1 MKRSVFLA
9 SMMVVICGS
18 LVFAGGGAQQQA
30 GGKVVFWDTMTDIA
44 GQCIQRIVD
53 AYNATNP
60 AVQVE
65 RVTVVPTST
74 SDSSQLLTA
83 VRAGTGPD
91 VYYMNRPFATQRA
104 ADGALE
110 DITSYLTQIDP
121 NIADKYL
128 DFAWKEVQYKGKT
141 YGLPFD
147 TDSRALFYNKT
158 LLREAG
164 VDPAILD
171 PSNGPITLAQLK
183 EIAFKVNQ
191 KDAQGRYTRV
201 GFIPTYGQGWL
212 FTWGFAYGGIFV
224 DINSTKITA
233 TDPKIVAA
241 LTWMKDWFRDMGPMD
256 IQDFLSTYEP
266 PNNPPQQSPF
276 YAGRIAMYVS
286 GDWELASAKEY
297 APNLD
302 YGYTYIPVPN
312 KGDKSTTWAAGFSMV
327 VPKGSKRIE
336 AAARF
341 MEYACGAE
349 GQKRYTVETSHLATY
364 KSVMEDA
371 GNFDSAHQFFRT
383 LMNSPTSIATSL
395 PSQVPVNVQLW
406 DAMAQ
411 AQYEATIE
419 QKDPL
424 TVLQEAQNKVQADY
438 NQYR

>member
-1 MKRSVFLA
+1 MKRSIVF
-9 SMMVVICGS
+9 VS
-18 LVFAGGGAQQQA
+18 LVFVLCAPVVFAGGKTQSQQAA
-30 GGKVVFWDTMTDIA
+30 GGKVVFWDTMT
-44 GQCIQRIVD
+44 GLQGECIQRIVD

-60 AVQVE
+60 EVQVE
-65 RVTVVPTST
+65 RTVVVPSST

-104 ADGALE
+104 GDGALE
-110 DITSYLTQIDP
+110 DITSYLAKIDP
-121 NIADKYL
+121 NIAGKYM

-147 TDSRALFYNKT
+147 TDSRALFYNKN

-171 PSNGPITLAQLK
+171 PANGPITLAELK

-212 FTWGFAYGGIFV
+212 FTWGFIHGGSFV
-224 DINSTKITA
+224 DINANKITA
-233 TDPKIVAA
+233 TDPKIVSA

-256 IQDFLSTYEP
+256 VQNFLSTYDP

-276 YAGRIAMYVS
+276 YLEKIAMFVS
-286 GDWELASAKEY
+286 GDWELASLAEY

-327 VPKGSKRIE
+327 VPTGSKRIE
-336 AAARF
+336 AAVRF
-341 MEYACGAE
+341 MVYACGAE
-349 GQKRYTVETSHLATY
+349 GQKRYTVETTHLPTY
-364 KSVMEDA
+364 RSVMDDA
-371 GNFDSAHQFFRT
+371 GNFDTGHQFFRT
-383 LMNSPTSIATSL
+383 LMNNATSL

-424 TVLQEAQNKVQADY
+424 TVLREAETKVQADY

>member
-1 MKRSVFLA
+1 VAGLFQ
-9 SMMVVICGS
+9 
-18 LVFAGGGAQQQA
+18 VFAGGRAQQQQQ
-30 GGKVVFWDTMTDIA
+30 GGKVVFWDTMT
-44 GQCIQRIVD
+44 GLQGECIQRIVD
-53 AYNATNP
+53 SYNATNP

-65 RVTVVPTST
+65 RVTVVPAST
-74 SDSSQLLTA
+74 SDSAQLLTA

-110 DITSYLTQIDP
+110 DITSYLNQIDP
-121 NIADKYL
+121 NMASKYL
-128 DFAWKEVQYKGKT
+128 DFAWKEVQYKGKV

-164 VDPAILD
+164 VDPAVLD
-171 PSNGPITLAQLK
+171 PANGPITLAQLK

-191 KDAQGRYTRV
+191 KDAQGRYSRV

-212 FTWGFAYGGIFV
+212 FTWGFVFGGSFV
-224 DINSTKITA
+224 DINSTRITA
-233 TDPKIVAA
+233 TDPKIVSA

-256 IQDFLSTYEP
+256 VQDFLSTYEP

-276 YAGRIAMYVS
+276 YTGRIAMQIS
-286 GDWELASAKEY
+286 GDWVLAELGEY
-297 APNLD
+297 APNMD

-312 KGDKSTTWAAGFSMV
+312 RGDISTTWAAGFSMV
-327 VPKGSKRIE
+327 VPKGSRRIE

-341 MEYACGAE
+341 IAYACGAE
-349 GQKRYTVETSHLATY
+349 GQRRYTVETTHLPTY
-364 KSVMEDA
+364 KSVMDNA
-371 GNFDSAHQFFRT
+371 ANFDAPHQFFRT

-411 AQYEATIE
+411 AGYEATIE

-424 TVLQEAQNKVQADY
+424 TVLQEAQNRVQADY